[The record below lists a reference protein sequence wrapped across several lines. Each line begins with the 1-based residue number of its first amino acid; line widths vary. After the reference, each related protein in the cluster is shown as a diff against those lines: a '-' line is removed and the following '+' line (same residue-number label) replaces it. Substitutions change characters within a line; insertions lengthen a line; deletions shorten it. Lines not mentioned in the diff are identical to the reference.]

1 MDWDSTD
8 ENDGGPTYM
17 SLSASSY
24 HSGGVNC
31 LMADGS
37 VRFIKNSIGAAVTWP
52 PLAALPAAKSSPPI
66 NSDPADRFDQCHPR
80 SSESDD
86 PGLLSGTGARVF
98 SEVFMRTVVA
108 LSISLAALLRQPG
121 AGCGA
126 PPDVNSQ
133 LIPVKGKVTYK
144 GKALTSG
151 SVTFEPEA
159 GRAAHA
165 EIKPDGTYEIS
176 TFKAGDGAVLGTHK
190 VSIVGST
197 GKGNANASHEIQV
210 PQLLEAGSRR
220 QRRQDRL
227 QLRPQMTP
235 A

>member
-1 MDWDSTD
+1 M
-8 ENDGGPTYM
+8 
-17 SLSASSY
+17 
-24 HSGGVNC
+24 
-31 LMADGS
+31 
-37 VRFIKNSIGAAVTWP
+37 RRAAV
-52 PLAALPAAKSSPPI
+52 
-66 NSDPADRFDQCHPR
+66 
-80 SSESDD
+80 
-86 PGLLSGTGARVF
+86 
-98 SEVFMRTVVA
+98 
-108 LSISLAALLRQPG
+108 LSISLAALLLVAC

-176 TFKAGDGAVLGTHK
+176 TFKAGDGAVLGSHK

-197 GKGNANASHEIQV
+197 GKGNANALPAKYKFPSSSK
-210 PQLLEAGSRR
+210 LETDVSADKTDYSF
-220 QRRQDRL
+220 DL
-227 QLRPQMTP
+227 K
-235 A
+235 